1 MTLLNQT
8 HYELVKGLLNEAFSQ
23 PAKRRWTDKNLRT
36 KLATD
41 IFYGLFSDHKLIA
54 VYALRCNSPRD
65 VAYLYGVCVDRKFRG
80 QGFGRH
86 IVDDATE
93 RVSMLTCILHL
104 EITERRAIEW
114 YLRKGFKPYHYQ
126 TDVVWMVRYPAK

>member
-8 HYELVKGLLNEAFSQ
+8 HYELVKGLLNEAFPQ
-23 PAKRRWTDKNLRT
+23 PAKRRWTDKNLRMELVT
-36 KLATD
+36 N

-54 VYALRCNSPRD
+54 VYALRSDSPRD
-65 VAYLYGVCVDRKFRG
+65 VAYLYGVCVDQKFRG
-80 QGFGRH
+80 HGFGRQ
-86 IVDDATE
+86 IVDDAIE

-126 TDVVWMVRYPAK
+126 TDAVWMYRHPAQ